1 MKEKRAGRLLACL
14 LCVCLLVSLLS
25 GCGQNDSD
33 NDGHGDIVEDQTPAT
48 VETVNAEDFYGCWKY
63 TDLEDWVYI
72 YGDGTYEWFEE
83 DGSSE
88 VGTYQMDGGELVMD
102 DGLRYALDGEGG
114 LIDEDGDTLFPTELP
129 DFTPVAYFEEGGY
142 SFDLEMDEGRFP
154 LENAVHYSYE
164 DGSSYTTAYGEWALN
179 SISDQIVNDQ
189 YRDVIFEAVCYFP
202 TSSNPG
208 LSGRHT
214 VGCMSELFDYY
225 TGEWLPMTSVS
236 GDSTAEENTYS
247 YTLNIDGEEVRLDYM
262 KSLSWEHNVG
272 DCSSILYMTIMVRM
286 PVDYDGLVFCASPSP
301 YTYEELTAHL
311 HEGEGY
317 VTGMTLD
324 QRVGIDED
332 NALFCRIY

>member
-272 DCSSILYMTIMVRM
+272 DCSSILYMTITVRM

-332 NALFCRIY
+332 NALFCRIR